1 METNE
6 KWKRPVTMTSN
17 VYEKV
22 KGIVGEKNISENFFE
37 LVNNA
42 IDVFPYEL
50 DLEKDSMPFV
60 VVKPGGAE
68 EVSEIFKF
76 ANQENI
82 PVYPRGSGTSFT
94 GSARAPRKGI
104 IVSTSRMN
112 CIEIYPEHGFFECG
126 PGAVVNAVD
135 TALAKQGFFLP
146 VYPGSKL
153 VASMG
158 GMMAGNTSGHI
169 IDACI
174 GKPADYVLGLQVV
187 LPTGEILETGSKGL
201 RKPAGTDLTKFFVGN
216 DGLTGIVT
224 RMRMRLVPA
233 RERAFGIAYF
243 DSAESVARAVV
254 RMYLEKA
261 PAPLFMEFMDQAT
274 TTLGFGHAGLPIP
287 PGCSIFFASLGL
299 SKEIA
304 SENNQRLLEVM
315 KKENPVR
322 AEEITDTAEWLK
334 IWTAREVIIS
344 SLMQKHDGHFSGPE
358 IVSTL
363 AKLVECIKELE
374 HYSEKDAS
382 FEGLPYYLLGHIGA
396 LTFHPTLIVPRD
408 WDNDKKRR
416 IVDAEFEVEK
426 EMNLRFGTCGGE
438 WLQFG
443 KRTRFF
449 KERYGEKAFEL
460 VRQIKAIFD
469 PKDILSRGILDGL

>member
-1 METNE
+1 MTN
-6 KWKRPVTMTSN
+6 N
-17 VYEKV
+17 AYEKI
-22 KGIVGEKNISENFFE
+22 KEIVGEKNISENFFE

-42 IDVFPYEL
+42 IDAFPYEL
-50 DLEKDSMPFV
+50 ELERPPLPYV
-60 VVKPGGAE
+60 VVKPEDAK

-76 ANQENI
+76 ANQEDI
-82 PVYPRGSGTSFT
+82 PVYPRGSGTSLT

-104 IVSTSRMN
+104 ILSTSRIDF
-112 CIEIYPEHGFFECG
+112 IEIDPEQGFFECG

-135 TALAKQGFFLP
+135 MALAKQGFFLP

-153 VASMG
+153 VATMG

-174 GKPADYVLGLQVV
+174 GKPADYVLGLEVI

-224 RMRMRLVPA
+224 RIRMRLVPE

-243 DSAESVARAVV
+243 DDAESVARAVV
-254 RMYLEKA
+254 RMYREKA

-274 TTLGFGHAGLPIP
+274 TTIGFEHAGLPVP

-299 SKEIA
+299 SKASA
-304 SENNQRLLEVM
+304 SENNQHLLEVM

-322 AEEITDTAEWLK
+322 AEEIRDINEWLK

-358 IVSTL
+358 IVTTL
-363 AKLVECIKELE
+363 ANLVDCIKELE
-374 HYSEKDAS
+374 HYVEKAPV

-396 LTFHPTLIVPRD
+396 LTFHPTLIIPRD
-408 WDNDKKRR
+408 WDNEKKRKV
-416 IVDAEFEVEK
+416 VDAEFDVERR
-426 EMNLRFGTCGGE
+426 MNLRFETCGGE

-449 KERYGEKAFEL
+449 KERYGERAFDL
-460 VRQIKAIFD
+460 VRQIKAVFD
-469 PKDILSRGILDGL
+469 PKDILSRGILEGL